1 MRGVRAGHIVAV
13 LVVAWGAAACAAD
26 PSDVPSGTA
35 APTAESTAA
44 PEPDTSGSGAGV
56 APNGESVTLQVIDN
70 SFRPAELSIAVGT
83 EVVFENRGRNDH
95 NVLPKGDPAG
105 SAWGVQKEQ
114 FAPGASYAHVFT
126 EPGTYAYY
134 CSIHGTDV
142 VGMVGTIT
150 VTAP

>member
-1 MRGVRAGHIVAV
+1 MRGVRPGHIVAA
-13 LVVAWGAAACAAD
+13 LAFACAAAACSAD
-26 PSDVPSGTA
+26 PSDVPNGSA
-35 APTAESTAA
+35 VPVAESTAA
-44 PEPDTSGSGAGV
+44 STPDATGSGGGV
-56 APNGESVTLQVIDN
+56 EPNGESVTVQVIDN
-70 SFRPAELSIAVGT
+70 SFRPPELDVAAGT

-95 NVLPKGDPAG
+95 NVLPKGDPTG

-134 CSIHGTDV
+134 CSIHGTDA